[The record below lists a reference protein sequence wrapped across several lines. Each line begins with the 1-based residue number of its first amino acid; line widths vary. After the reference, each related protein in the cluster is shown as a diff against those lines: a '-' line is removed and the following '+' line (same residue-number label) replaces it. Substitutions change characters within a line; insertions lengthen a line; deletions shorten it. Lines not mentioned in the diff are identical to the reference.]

1 MDKLINHTYNF
12 GLLFS
17 TFGLIGE
24 LRSRKEEVTK
34 CLVTN
39 GNIAL
44 SLFMIGTTVKIY
56 RDFTKV

>member
-12 GLLFS
+12 GILFS
-17 TFGLIGE
+17 TFGLLGE
-24 LRSRKEEVTK
+24 LRSRKEDVTK

-44 SLFMIGTTVKIY
+44 TLVMVGTTVKIY
-56 RDFTKV
+56 RDFTQV

>member
-1 MDKLINHTYNF
+1 MDKFINHTYNF

-17 TFGLIGE
+17 TFGLISE
-24 LRSRKEEVTK
+24 LRARRSEFTK

-44 SLFMIGTTVKIY
+44 SLFMVGTSVKIY
-56 RDFTKV
+56 KDLTQ

>member
-34 CLVTN
+34 CLITN
-39 GNIAL
+39 GNIEFHYL
-44 SLFMIGTTVKIY
+44 
-56 RDFTKV
+56 